1 MRRGNIA
8 GILISAAV
16 VAVCAVSPF
25 FVSGLLD
32 TISTER
38 IQTDR
43 TVARDD
49 QRDLSLAEAIGIYS
63 QGDNVV
69 QEETDPSDWS
79 DAEYFAKEYPHI
91 YDVVWSELEKLQ
103 EYGILLDFPVYDE
116 EAEWSC
122 TVATFVDDQGN
133 YVSVWDVIVSA
144 DIIMNICIAED
155 QEKVIYISFES
166 KSVYMDVNS
175 DIASLAGRW
184 GQYLGLEKTGSIIAG
199 VYRQYQDEE
208 GTEVYYVIESGWD
221 YLTIT
226 PADTREVEKRTS

>member
-16 VAVCAVSPF
+16 VAVCAASPF

-69 QEETDPSDWS
+69 QEEKDPSDWS

-103 EYGILLDFPVYDE
+103 EYGILPTSPTSDE
-116 EAEWSC
+116 EAEWAC
-122 TVATFVDDQGN
+122 VMATFVDDQGN
-133 YVSVWDVIVSA
+133 YVSVWDVVVSA
-144 DIIMNICIAED
+144 DTIMNIGIAED
-155 QEKVIYISFES
+155 QEKAIYISFDGGS
-166 KSVYMDVNS
+166 AYTDANS
-175 DIASLAGRW
+175 DVGSLSRKW
-184 GQYLGLEKTGSIIAG
+184 GEYLGLEKTGSIIAG
-199 VYRQYQDEE
+199 EYRQYQDEE

-226 PADTREVEKRTS
+226 PADAREVEKRTS